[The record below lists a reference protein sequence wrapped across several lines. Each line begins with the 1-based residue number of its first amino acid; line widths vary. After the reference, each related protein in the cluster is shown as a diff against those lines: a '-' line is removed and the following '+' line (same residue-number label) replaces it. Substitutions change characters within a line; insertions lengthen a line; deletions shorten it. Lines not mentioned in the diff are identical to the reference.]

1 MESIRREKN
10 NPSTPTSFVRQW
22 GFSPASNGAT
32 NAFRAKDDGDLEN
45 YASSGPNGFSFT
57 QNEQPF

>member
-1 MESIRREKN
+1 MERIRREKR

-32 NAFRAKDDGDLEN
+32 NACRVKDDGDLEN
-45 YASSGPNGFSFT
+45 YASSGPNGFAFAK
-57 QNEQPF
+57 NE